1 MRMSGLKRIFWP
13 ATSPSMNLLG
23 WSARYGHP
31 VHDVESLIQRFGA
44 RPQAANVKAVEQK
57 IRDIIDGRF

>member
-1 MRMSGLKRIFWP
+1 MKARDIKRVFWP

-31 VHDVESLIQRFGA
+31 IHDVESLISRFGA
-44 RPQAANVKAVEQK
+44 RPTAESVRNAERKVRDVLDVK
-57 IRDIIDGRF
+57 F